1 MCDNRGMWTA
11 VPGYEGIYEA
21 NRELGAV
28 RSLDRIIID
37 SRGQYRRLRG
47 RFMAGGNPN
56 DRVILSRNGI
66 QTIFALHEIIE
77 MTFGAQIPA

>member
-1 MCDNRGMWTA
+1 MWQA

-21 NRELGAV
+21 QPNVGV

-47 RFMAGGNPN
+47 RFLGGNPN
-56 DRVILSRNGI
+56 ERIILSRNGI
-66 QTIFALHEIIE
+66 QELTTVKEVIDR
-77 MTFGAQIPA
+77 TFGVQIPA